1 MPAVT
6 TTQHYLLASN
16 LSAVYIKTQTAL
28 GVWEDPTPALDPAPE
43 PPLNPYDGTAA
54 IRVVGTPKFT
64 PRGAGIIQRAD
75 VMTPWGGNQS
85 SKTGGLGWDIT
96 LSTEFFWELGEEL
109 DLELATLTQL
119 APLFLASPW
128 AIKDL
133 GLDIIGLEVQP
144 VFYAEE
150 DRTNQNFAVQPF
162 SIVYDELG
170 GKRFE
175 AYDCVAV
182 PKLSWEYGQKVM
194 IEWTIKGKWRPV
206 TKSLTVE
213 PVYVAPDVQAPIIG
227 VNCSLTLTDFFENV
241 NAVSKVTID
250 TGWAINDV
258 ADFRET
264 YGFGLGFIN
273 LAASPSVEI
282 DVADLPE
289 GPSTVTDPGPPPET
303 TNTGEQPDWTDAEA
317 NTILTELILT
327 LNVGAYSFS
336 VILANPQLAAFPTPG
351 ETNSYRTNTLK
362 FQGIPNSTASVMTW
376 AFTQTTA

>member
-6 TTQHYLLASN
+6 TTPQYLLASN

-28 GVWEDPTPALDPAPE
+28 GVYEDPTPEVAPPGE
-43 PPLNPYDGTAA
+43 GYVGTAA
-54 IRVVGTPKFT
+54 VRVVGTPKFSV
-64 PRGAGIIQRAD
+64 RGAGIIQRAD

-96 LSTEFFWELGEEL
+96 LSTELLWELGV
-109 DLELATLTQL
+109 DDNDPTLIAQTQL
-119 APLFLASPW
+119 GPLFLASPW
-128 AIKDL
+128 K
-133 GLDIIGLEVQP
+133 LDIGGYTTFEVQP
-144 VFYAEE
+144 LYYAEE
-150 DRTNQNFAVQPF
+150 NRSTVNYAVQPF
-162 SIVYDELG
+162 SIAYEETG

-206 TKSLTVE
+206 TFSLGVQ
-213 PVYVAPDVQAPIIG
+213 PVYVAPDLQAPIIG
-227 VNCSLTLTDFFENV
+227 VNCTVSLTDFFENV

-273 LAASPSVEI
+273 LAASPSIEL
-282 DVADLPE
+282 DVADFAE
-289 GPSTVTDPGPPPET
+289 DV
-303 TNTGEQPDWTDAEA
+303 QPDWTDAQA
-317 NTILTELILT
+317 NTIFGDDLV
-327 LNVGAYSFS
+327 LNLFVGDFS
-336 VILANPQLAAFPTPG
+336 VIFALINPQVAAFPTPG
-351 ETNSYRTNTLK
+351 ETNSYRTNTIK
-362 FQGIPNSTASVMTW
+362 FQGIPDSNGHLMYW
-376 AFTQTTA
+376 AFCNDL